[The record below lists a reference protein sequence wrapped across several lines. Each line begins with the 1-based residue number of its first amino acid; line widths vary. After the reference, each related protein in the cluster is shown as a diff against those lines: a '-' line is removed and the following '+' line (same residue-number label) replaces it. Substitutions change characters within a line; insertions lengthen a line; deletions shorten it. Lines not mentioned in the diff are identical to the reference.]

1 MCTRKNAKNASDL
14 RKRCA
19 RGGTRTGFQPLNSR
33 HSPEN
38 LRNPLCV
45 RLLCDRFAVARGR
58 CSERGKVHHGFCYAC
73 PCFEPEALHYR
84 PEARDSDEYEKCLE
98 WGSKAAF
105 IRAVG
110 ITEGTMNH
118 WCRQRESGELK
129 SRSDALREDQR
140 LNAGDKQL
148 LKRVLKENEI
158 LKAKLERSEAAVDI
172 LGKASALLD
181 AMAKS
186 AAATDPKLEEPE
198 PQRPEWLTPKPGK
211 TSP

>member
-1 MCTRKNAKNASDL
+1 MDFVIPVRASNRKHFTTDQKHAIL
-14 RKRCA
+14 
-19 RGGTRTGFQPLNSR
+19 
-33 HSPEN
+33 
-38 LRNPLCV
+38 
-45 RLLCDRFAVARGR
+45 
-58 CSERGKVHHGFCYAC
+58 
-73 PCFEPEALHYR
+73 
-84 PEARDSDEYEKCLE
+84 DEYDKCLE

-110 ITEGTMNH
+110 ITEGTINK
-118 WCRQRESGELK
+118 WCREREAGQLR
-129 SRSDALREDQR
+129 SRSDTVRQDQR
-140 LNAGDKQL
+140 LNSGDKQL

-158 LKAKLERSEAAVDI
+158 LKAKLARSEAAVDI

-198 PQRPEWLTPKPGK
+198 PQRPDWLRPKPGK

>member
-1 MCTRKNAKNASDL
+1 EPVLRAGERSIMDFVMPVRATNRKHFTTDQKHAIL
-14 RKRCA
+14 
-19 RGGTRTGFQPLNSR
+19 
-33 HSPEN
+33 
-38 LRNPLCV
+38 
-45 RLLCDRFAVARGR
+45 
-58 CSERGKVHHGFCYAC
+58 
-73 PCFEPEALHYR
+73 
-84 PEARDSDEYEKCLE
+84 DEYDKCLE

-129 SRSDALREDQR
+129 SRSDTLREDQR

-148 LKRVLKENEI
+148 LKRVLKENEV
-158 LKAKLERSEAAVDI
+158 LKAKLARSEAAVDI

-186 AAATDPKLEEPE
+186 AAATDPKVEEPE
-198 PQRPEWLTPKPGK
+198 PGRPEWLTPKPGK